1 MSFAI
6 RRSFVPAPIH
16 TRKDLEPDCAS
27 LVHRALP
34 YILQA
39 QQHSEP
45 YLLQPSNAVTA
56 ASLQDLRCRVNL

>member
-1 MSFAI
+1 MSFEI
-6 RRSFVPAPIH
+6 RRLFVPAPIH

-39 QQHSEP
+39 QQLSEP
-45 YLLQPSNAVTA
+45 YLL
-56 ASLQDLRCRVNL
+56 